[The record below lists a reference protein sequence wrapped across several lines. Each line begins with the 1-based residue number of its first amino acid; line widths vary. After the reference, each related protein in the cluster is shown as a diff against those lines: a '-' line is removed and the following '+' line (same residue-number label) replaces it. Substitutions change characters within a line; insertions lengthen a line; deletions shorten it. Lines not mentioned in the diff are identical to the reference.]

1 MATKI
6 SKKRKFVADGVLYAE
21 VNELL
26 NRELADAGY
35 AGVEIRNAPM
45 KTEIIIR
52 AAEPLKVAGE
62 KARRIRELTSVV
74 QKRFKFAEGAVELFA
89 ERVANKGLSAQAQVE
104 LLEGVLA
111 EQERKHGEARAG
123 AARAAEEKAELARA
137 EHLEAISAAEQA
149 SAELRF
155 QCEELKHELEQRV
168 QAAVERSALACE
180 ELRLELQLVT
190 GSMVLSSCLVVRCC

>member
-1 MATKI
+1 M
-6 SKKRKFVADGVLYAE
+6 
-21 VNELL
+21 NELL

-89 ERVANKGLSAQAQVE
+89 ERVANKGLSAQAQVR
-104 LLEGVLA
+104 G
-111 EQERKHGEARAG
+111 RG
-123 AARAAEEKAELARA
+123 
-137 EHLEAISAAEQA
+137 A
-149 SAELRF
+149 SARGGTPP
-155 QCEELKHELEQRV
+155 
-168 QAAVERSALACE
+168 AAQLPPRPRAPAL
-180 ELRLELQLVT
+180 
-190 GSMVLSSCLVVRCC
+190 

>member
-1 MATKI
+1 MATRI

-89 ERVANKGLSAQAQVE
+89 ERVANKGLSAQAQVR
-104 LLEGVLA
+104 G
-111 EQERKHGEARAG
+111 
-123 AARAAEEKAELARA
+123 
-137 EHLEAISAAEQA
+137 SA
-149 SAELRF
+149 SPNWLPLF
-155 QCEELKHELEQRV
+155 MPP
-168 QAAVERSALACE
+168 SSPPT
-180 ELRLELQLVT
+180 QLT
-190 GSMVLSSCLVVRCC
+190 PPPPLHPTSPPPLCRPSP